1 MYKLQGLIFCRTWG
15 RDIINSKAKIPPFSV
30 TAYRWKSHLLDFVP
44 DEGVLDNRVVSIRSH
59 TCGELRLRHVSETVS
74 LCGWVHRIRLSKFL
88 ILRDKY
94 GLVQVFLGPGVAKDP
109 FPPVETVVRVVGT
122 VAARPSK
129 DTNKDLPTGQVEVVA
144 TRIDVLNLASPNLPF
159 GFNDENVNEHLR
171 LSHRYLDLRSTV
183 LQRNLKF
190 RSDLLLRTRQFLC
203 HSCGFVEVETP
214 YLFRRTPGGAREFI
228 APTAFP
234 GLFYS
239 LPQSPQ
245 QFKQLLMIGGVD
257 RYMQIARCFRDEPSR
272 ADRQP
277 EFTQL
282 DLELS
287 FCSAD
292 DVLTLIEKLL
302 RHLWPLVEEASNAP
316 LLRTPFPRIS
326 YADALSYYGTDKPD
340 SRFDFTFCLP
350 TADGTIGFRTPGIR
364 VSALES
370 GDWANI
376 VRDVLSVTGVRVS
389 YFEVSPGCGDHSA
402 LVESLEA
409 DPGETIVFVQGSSE
423 KKLKALGLARTHLAA
438 ALDSKGVPIYQP
450 GFHFLWVH
458 DFPLFERTEAGTWES
473 VHHPF
478 TAPTPETLE
487 FIYTDPG
494 KVIGQHY
501 DLVCNGQEIGGGSIR
516 IHDGSLQEYVLSTI
530 LGEDTTSMDY
540 FIKALNSGAP
550 PHGGIALGLDRLFAI
565 LLNAK
570 TIRDVIAFPKVADG
584 KDLMCGAP
592 AIVSDEDLAHYKLAI
607 TK

>member
-1 MYKLQGLIFCRTWG
+1 MR
-15 RDIINSKAKIPPFSV
+15 A
-30 TAYRWKSHLLDFVP
+30 SHQT
-44 DEGVLDNRVVSIRSH
+44 G
-59 TCGELRLRHVSETVS
+59 
-74 LCGWVHRIRLSKFL
+74 
-88 ILRDKY
+88 Y
-94 GLVQVFLGPGVAKDP
+94 GS
-109 FPPVETVVRVVGT
+109 RGT
-122 VAARPSK
+122 VIA
-129 DTNKDLPTGQVEVVA
+129 
-144 TRIDVLNLASPNLPF
+144 
-159 GFNDENVNEHLR
+159 
-171 LSHRYLDLRSTV
+171 
-183 LQRNLKF
+183 
-190 RSDLLLRTRQFLC
+190 
-203 HSCGFVEVETP
+203 TP
-214 YLFRRTPGGAREFI
+214 YLGPWTAPYTNTLGESFRIVIVWTKKLTVSREKQRREI
-228 APTAFP
+228 LTHSLR
-234 GLFYS
+234 GEIRKVRILLNHHTTQNGNITNGRLGSS

-423 KKLKALGLARTHLAA
+423 KKVCLLHILSTLLYSSQQLKALGLARTHLAA